1 MIEENFAS
9 IEMAYEIIEQSISK
23 RFFDKIQDKYTE
35 NLNLRSIPG
44 EKSAKYARISK
55 LRVEVLKKR
64 A

>member
-1 MIEENFAS
+1 MEEHFAS
-9 IEMAYEIIEQSISK
+9 NEMAYEIIEQSMSK
-23 RFFDKIQDKYTE
+23 RFFDEIQDKYTE

-44 EKSAKYARISK
+44 EKSAKCARIYK